1 MPPYRRKAV
10 RAEIVEVMQQG
21 GVLRV
26 RQDTPTPE
34 RLAKGDLRVVQR
46 LDANGHLMSV
56 PRAVTPVLIAQAQ
69 FAGDRGENIV
79 QLQAAAEWFIEQ
91 GENAQMRGRMVH
103 SQAVSSMRGTEI
115 RPLAE
120 DVRIARI
127 NLARIYDVLGF
138 DGFGMLYDVLFWEI
152 EPLGSAARGAVPR
165 GAACA
170 GPGAERK
177 NPSRPDFGIEST
189 GVGQGV

>member
-56 PRAVTPVLIAQAQ
+56 PRAVTPVLIAQLQ
-69 FAGDRGENIV
+69 LAGDRGENIV

-103 SQAVSSMRGTEI
+103 SQLVSSMRGTEI

-152 EPLGSAARGAVPR
+152 EPRGPLRAALFR
-165 GAACA
+165 AALHA
-170 GPGAERK
+170 LARALNAK
-177 NPSRPDFGIEST
+177 NPR
-189 GVGQGV
+189 